1 MWGYRSFAKEDVPVR
16 ETTGYRKPEMA
27 DCRTTIVRIT
37 PVNHPQQTN
46 RIPTVGILRGKG
58 ENLEDLQF
66 PWFYGISMCMQRR
79 KDEHIHN
86 SVSDQIKKK
95 GL

>member
-16 ETTGYRKPEMA
+16 ETTGCRKPEMA

-46 RIPTVGILRGKG
+46 RIPTVGILCSIIGG
-58 ENLEDLQF
+58 LEISGRKRT
-66 PWFYGISMCMQRR
+66 GIILLMNGFFKYPEAGRR
-79 KDEHIHN
+79 R
-86 SVSDQIKKK
+86 
-95 GL
+95 